1 MRNTPVDISYSKLWK
16 LIEERELGSIVSL
29 FQSLGISTQTLN
41 AMRNKRAV
49 SLSTIDKLCTC
60 FKCQPGEIMEIIK
73 LDAN

>member
-1 MRNTPVDISYSKLWK
+1 MRNTPVDISYSKLWE

-49 SLSTIDKLCTC
+49 SLSIIDKLCTY
-60 FKCQPGEIMEIIK
+60 FKCQPGEIMEIIRV
-73 LDAN
+73 DAN